1 MFDDRESGALGPS
14 MKFILY
20 LYIYIY
26 MLDCIY
32 HVSLGIEMINEH
44 DITA

>member
-20 LYIYIY
+20 IDIY

>member
-14 MKFILY
+14 MKFILD
-20 LYIYIY
+20 IY